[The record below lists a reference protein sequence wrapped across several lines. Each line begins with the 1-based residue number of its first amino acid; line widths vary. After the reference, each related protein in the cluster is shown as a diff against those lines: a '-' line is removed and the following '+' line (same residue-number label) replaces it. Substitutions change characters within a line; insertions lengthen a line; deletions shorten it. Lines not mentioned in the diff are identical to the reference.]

1 MTWLCI
7 ETLSP
12 STPQNPKANHPT
24 TTINNNKNPKWPS
37 HTFLWHMLKEL
48 SILFYRCSLL
58 SHVYCCSIYNS
69 LETETAWPAT
79 DKWILKV
86 GYVYTMEYHSAVKRD
101 EVIKLSGKWV
111 ELEKTIIKWG
121 KSDPE
126 RQMSHVLIYWRLL
139 VLIPPW
145 NFSLQQIHFNDPLTT
160 ETMTQ
165 TRNNRNAELWNTVP
179 RDTSTRQLPRLG
191 VREHCRKGSRKTVRA
206 RGSGS
211 LLSDCVS

>member
-1 MTWLCI
+1 MEYYWKLKNQRPLSQTLRELV
-7 ETLSP
+7 ETSP
-12 STPQNPKANHPT
+12 PCWKLVQPLWPSVWRILKEIKNN
-24 TTINNNKNPKWPS
+24 NNNKNPKWPS

-126 RQMSHVLIYWRLL
+126 RQMSPVLFPWWLL
-139 VLIPPW
+139 APMFRCWV
-145 NFSLQQIHFNDPLTT
+145 
-160 ETMTQ
+160 
-165 TRNNRNAELWNTVP
+165 RNLE
-179 RDTSTRQLPRLG
+179 
-191 VREHCRKGSRKTVRA
+191 
-206 RGSGS
+206 
-211 LLSDCVS
+211 